1 MKHFFLFITCVF
13 SFTIVKAN
21 NLVIGAPTYDHVE
34 KTISFNIS
42 WDNSWKITTGPANM
56 DGVWVFVKRQA
67 CSSTNI
73 WSSAILSTTS
83 ADHSSVAVSGSNLL
97 TVDAVADGM
106 GVYIRRTASGTGN
119 ISAHTIKL
127 KFNSTLNTNPT
138 ITTSLSDNFKVLGM
152 EMVYV
157 PQGGFY
163 IGDGRPVNTSNFSNG
178 DNVSSAL
185 YIDEAKQTAGL
196 GDASVYTSNPI
207 YGCPKRLPATFPLGY
222 NGFWCMKYEIST
234 VSFVEFLNTLT
245 YDQQAVR
252 LSKWNPV
259 RYPNGITYFSG
270 GGGQKVEVYTQTAGT
285 YNTIPAIF
293 SYNVNEK
300 YTPVGYLG
308 WLDLTAFLDW
318 SGLRPMTEFEFEKLC
333 RGPLN
338 PVAYEYPWGNTL
350 ITKTTNSN
358 SGNGSF
364 SEKPTNLG
372 EGLVLYAW
380 EDVNWVPFRSG
391 YAATSTST
399 RSQAAATYYGI
410 LDIAG
415 NMAEQ
420 VVGGGSGY
428 DYSNFTTTNG
438 DGVLGTN
445 GNANVTGWPTSYGI
459 SAGNFVKGGSF
470 DNATTTTHLQVS
482 DRTFYKYA
490 SATDNFSN
498 GYYPSAGGRGIR
510 SHTY

>member
-1 MKHFFLFITCVF
+1 MKRIYILGYFLLGFIV
-13 SFTIVKAN
+13 VKAN
-21 NLVIGAPTYDHVE
+21 NLVISTPTYDHTD
-34 KTISFNIS
+34 KSISFNIS

-67 CSSTNI
+67 CSNTNI
-73 WSSAILSTTS
+73 WASALLSTTS
-83 ADHSSVAVSGSNLL
+83 ADHTASLTGGTSLL

-106 GVYIRRTASGTGN
+106 GVFIRRNASGTGN
-119 ISAHTIKL
+119 ISAHNIKL
-127 KFNSTLNTNPT
+127 KLNSALTTNPS
-138 ITTSLSDNFKVLGM
+138 ITATMLDNFKVMGI

-163 IGDGRPVNTSNFSNG
+163 LGDGRPVNTSNFSNG
-178 DNVSSAL
+178 DNISSAL
-185 YIDEAKQTAGL
+185 YIDEAKQTNGL

-207 YGCPKRLPATFPLGY
+207 YGCPKRLPSTFPLGY

-234 VSFVEFLNTLT
+234 VSFVDFLNMLT

-252 LSKWNPV
+252 LLKWSPV
-259 RYPNGITYFSG
+259 RYPNGSSYFSS
-270 GGGQKVEVYTQTAGT
+270 GGGQKIEIYIQTPGT
-285 YNTIPAIF
+285 YNTIPAVF
-293 SYNVNEK
+293 TYNTNEK
-300 YTPVGYLG
+300 YTPVGYLS

-318 SGLRPMTEFEFEKLC
+318 AGIRPMSEFEFEKLC

-350 ITKTTNSN
+350 ITKSN
-358 SGNGSF
+358 NNNTGNGSATERP
-364 SEKPTNLG
+364 SNLG
-372 EGLVLYAW
+372 EGLVLYDWA
-380 EDVNWVPFRSG
+380 DVNSVPFRSG

-415 NMAEQ
+415 NVAEQ

-428 DYSNFTTTNG
+428 DFSNFTTANG
-438 DGVLGTN
+438 DGALGTN
-445 GNANVTGWPTSYGI
+445 GNANVVGWPNSFGI
-459 SAGNFVKGGSF
+459 SAGNYVKGGSF
-470 DNATTTTHLQVS
+470 DNYTLSSYLQVS
-482 DRTFYKYA
+482 DRTFYKYS
-490 SATDNFSN
+490 SATDNYSN
-498 GYYPSAGGRGIR
+498 GFYAGTGGRGVR

>member
-1 MKHFFLFITCVF
+1 MKRILIFTLLLF
-13 SFTIVKAN
+13 SFGNIQAN
-21 NLVIGAPTYDHVE
+21 NLVISTPTYDNTD
-34 KTISFNIS
+34 KSISFNIS

-56 DGVWVFVKRQA
+56 DGVWVFIKRQA
-67 CSSTNI
+67 CSNTNI
-73 WSSAILSTTS
+73 WASALLSTTS
-83 ADHSSVAVSGSNLL
+83 ADHTTSLGGSTSLL

-106 GVYIRRTASGTGN
+106 GVFIRRTTSGTGN
-119 ISAHTIKL
+119 ITAHSIKL
-127 KFNSTLNTNPT
+127 KLNSSLATNPT
-138 ITTSLSDNFKVLGM
+138 ITPSALDNFKVMGI

-163 IGDGRPVNTSNFSNG
+163 LGDGRPVNSSNFSNG

-207 YGCPKRLPATFPLGY
+207 YGCPKRLPSTFPLGF

-259 RYPNGITYFSG
+259 RYPNGTSYFSSG
-270 GGGQKVEVYTQTAGT
+270 GGLKVEVYIQTPGT
-285 YNTIPAIF
+285 YNTIPATF
-293 SYNVNEK
+293 TNNTNEK
-300 YTPVGYLG
+300 YTPACYLS

-350 ITKTTNSN
+350 LTKSTNSN
-358 SGNGSF
+358 SGNGSA
-364 SEKPTNLG
+364 SERPPNLG

-380 EDVNWVPFRSG
+380 EDINWVPFRSG

-415 NMAEQ
+415 NVAEQ

-428 DYSNFTTTNG
+428 DYSGFTTTNG
-438 DGVLGTN
+438 DGALGAN
-445 GNANVTGWPTSYGI
+445 GNANVTGWPTSFGI

-470 DNATTTTHLQVS
+470 DNSTTSTHLQVS
-482 DRTFYKYA
+482 DRTFYKYS
-490 SATDNFSN
+490 SATDNYSN
-498 GYYPSAGGRGIR
+498 GFYSGTGGRGIR
-510 SHTY
+510 NHTY